1 MQHFTGCPSHVCLKN
16 SHVESKKKNQT
27 HRHILLEE
35 IGMQFMLLN
44 PNDLSIARNLHSSE
58 APFRNIVSYTSCTQN
73 RKNGE
78 SNLTCMKNTTTDLT
92 YEEATHKAKHGL

>member
-1 MQHFTGCPSHVCLKN
+1 MQHFTGCLSHVCLENYIKEEKTN
-16 SHVESKKKNQT
+16 ASPYPLQ
-27 HRHILLEE
+27 E

-44 PNDLSIARNLHSSE
+44 PNDLSIACNLHSSE
-58 APFRNIVSYTSCTQN
+58 ATFRNIVSYTSCTQN